1 MKQRK
6 LLLLAMSGVRVH
18 NQNLLEAG
26 LTLPGFVERSRVIA
40 SLPSL
45 GLLTIAAWT
54 PENWHIEYR
63 EIDEFPD
70 DAIQKLFDESY
81 DLVAISSLSA
91 RVLDAYQIADL
102 LRARGTRVVIGGL
115 HASAMPQEAALHA
128 DAVVRGE
135 GEAVWPQLLQDFEN
149 DQLKPLYSS
158 FDAQHKKFRLCDSRA
173 PRLDLLDI
181 PKYNRLTL
189 QTTRGCPLDCE
200 FCGASRLIS
209 AYKKKP
215 LESIRREIEL
225 ILSIWPKPFLEL
237 ADDNTFADKRW
248 ARELAQLLGEYAIP
262 WFTETDIS
270 VADDDEL
277 LRLLA
282 QSNCAQLL
290 IGFES
295 STRSSL
301 QSVDGRNWK
310 RNRHAKYLDDIA
322 KIQSYGIAVN
332 GCFILGFDGD
342 DIGVFDRTR
351 EFVQQSDLAD
361 VQITVLTPFAGTALQ
376 RRLQSQNRLLKP
388 VYWDKCTLFDVTFQ
402 PAQMSASRLES
413 EFGNLM
419 RDIYAPEATA
429 RRKHRF
435 RECVRTRRGSAEWK
449 MQKFASSSQ

>member
-1 MKQRK
+1 MKQRT
-6 LLLLAMSGVRVH
+6 LLLLAMSGVRV
-18 NQNLLEAG
+18 QNAALLEAG

-45 GLLTIAAWT
+45 GLLTLAAWT

-63 EIDEFPD
+63 EVD
-70 DAIQKLFDESY
+70 DLDDHNFDDFDF

-91 RVLDAYQIADL
+91 RVLDAYTIADA
-102 LRARGTRVVIGGL
+102 LRARGVTVVIGGL
-115 HASAMPQEAALHA
+115 HASALPQEAALHA
-128 DAVVRGE
+128 DAVVCGE
-135 GEAVWPQLLQDFEN
+135 GESVWPQLLRDFEN
-149 DQLKPLYSS
+149 HQLQPLYSS
-158 FDAQHKKFRLCDSRA
+158 FDSSHKKFRLCDSRT
-173 PRLDLLDI
+173 PRFDLLDI
-181 PKYNRLTL
+181 AKYNRLTL

-209 AYKKKP
+209 SYKKKP
-215 LESIRREIEL
+215 LENIRREIKL
-225 ILSIWPKPFLEL
+225 ILSIWPRPFLEL

-248 ARELAQLLGEYAIP
+248 ARELAQLLSEYSIP

-301 QSVDGRNWK
+301 QSIDGRNWK
-310 RNRHAKYLDDIA
+310 RDRHAKYLDDIA

-332 GCFILGFDGD
+332 GCFILGFDAD
-342 DIGVFDRTR
+342 DVGVFDRTR
-351 EFVQQSDLAD
+351 EFVSQSDLSD
-361 VQITVLTPFAGTALQ
+361 VQITVLTPFPGTALQ
-376 RRLQSQNRLLKP
+376 HRLKHENRLLKS
-388 VYWDKCTLFDVTFQ
+388 VYWNQCTLFDVTFQ
-402 PAQMSASRLES
+402 PAQMSAQLLES

-419 RDIYAPEATA
+419 HDIYADEAVA
-429 RRKHRF
+429 RRKSRF
-435 RECVRTRRGSAEWK
+435 RECVRARRGLTPS
-449 MQKFASSSQ
+449 QK